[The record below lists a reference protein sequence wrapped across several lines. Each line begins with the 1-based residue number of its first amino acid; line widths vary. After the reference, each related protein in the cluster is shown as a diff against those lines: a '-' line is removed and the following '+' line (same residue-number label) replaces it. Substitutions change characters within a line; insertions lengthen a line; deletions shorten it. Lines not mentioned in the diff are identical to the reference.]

1 MYKHILFDADNTL
14 LDFDKAE
21 EISICN
27 TFKFFG
33 INIRYSKRFSEI
45 NSSLWRLFETGGI
58 EREEIK
64 TKRFQL
70 LLDEI
75 GISDISAK
83 EVSEK
88 YLYELSCSSFS
99 YSGAK
104 ELCEELSNR
113 GINLYIITNGHTI
126 TQTKRLKNA
135 DFIKYIKKT
144 FISEKIGYQK
154 PNKEYFDYVLNEI
167 NADENE
173 CIIIGDSLS
182 SDIKGGIN
190 SGIDTCWF
198 NPKNKDNTGSI
209 IPTYTVNTFSQII
222 DILKE

>member
-1 MYKHILFDADNTL
+1 MYKYILFDADNTL

-21 EISICN
+21 EVSISN
-27 TFKFFG
+27 TFIYFG
-33 INIRYSKRFSEI
+33 IDTCYSRRFSEI
-45 NSSLWRLFETGGI
+45 NSSLWRLFEIGGI

-70 LLDEI
+70 LLDEL
-75 GISDISAK
+75 GINNISAS
-83 EVSEK
+83 EMSEK
-88 YLYELSCSSFS
+88 YLYELSCSS
-99 YSGAK
+99 YTYDGAA
-104 ELCEELSNR
+104 ELCEELAKA
-113 GINLYIITNGHTI
+113 GKNLYIITNGHTV
-126 TQTKRLKNA
+126 TQTKRLKNSN
-135 DFIKYIKKT
+135 FIKYIKKS
-144 FISEKIGYQK
+144 FISEQIGYQK

-167 NADENE
+167 NANESE

-198 NPKNKDNTGSI
+198 NPKNKENTGSV

>member
-1 MYKHILFDADNTL
+1 MYKYILFDADNTL

-21 EISICN
+21 EISISN
-27 TFKFFG
+27 TFIYFG
-33 INIRYSKRFSEI
+33 IDICYSKRFSEI
-45 NSSLWRLFETGGI
+45 NSSLWRLFEIGGI

-70 LLDEI
+70 LLDEL
-75 GISDISAK
+75 GINNISAS
-83 EVSEK
+83 EMSEK
-88 YLYELSCSSFS
+88 YLYELSCSS
-99 YSGAK
+99 YTYDGAE
-104 ELCEELSNR
+104 ELCEELAKA
-113 GINLYIITNGHTI
+113 GKNLYIITNGHTV
-126 TQTKRLKNA
+126 TQTKRLKNSN
-135 DFIKYIKKT
+135 FIKYIKKS
-144 FISEKIGYQK
+144 FISEQIGYQK

-167 NADENE
+167 NANESE

-198 NPKNKDNTGSI
+198 NPKNIENTGSV
-209 IPTYTVNTFSQII
+209 IPTYTVNTFSRII